1 MTDPLCQ
8 VTSYTYADVN
18 DVTAFSYSGAVNTTG
33 GVSFGYDSVF
43 NRLTSMAVATGT
55 TSFSYN
61 PVVTGTTSS
70 GLLASVTG
78 PLANSTISYTY
89 DPLERVV
96 ARNIAD
102 SGTANGVNVAYD
114 SLGRIQ
120 SMIDLS
126 GSYGYGYNGVSNR
139 LISLSYPDSQQAQM
153 NYLGASGSRRLQ
165 QIKNLDPSSSV
176 LSQFN
181 YGYSAVGDVTSW
193 TLANSGTT
201 GSQGYSLGYDA
212 ADQLISGVLQQ
223 SGTGSV
229 LASYH
234 YGYDG
239 AGNRVTQQIGT
250 ATTTSAY
257 NALNQ
262 LAGQSA
268 GGWTHFIGTVNKP
281 ATVLVGGNPATTTI
295 SGTGPA
301 YQFDGG
307 VNLSTG
313 TNAVGVKATDG
324 NGAVT
329 TNQYQVVVTGS
340 SASGYSYDADGNML
354 SDGAKNY
361 QWDAENRLVD
371 IWYGPVG
378 SSASTAMSY
387 DGLGRRV
394 EIVEKSS
401 GGSVTSTKQFLW
413 APGDAQPCEERD
425 GSDNVTKR
433 FFAEGEQIS
442 GTNHFYT
449 NDELGSVR
457 ELYGS
462 GALQVRYGYDLWGN
476 ETKLSGTMDA
486 DFGYAGYYQH
496 SPSGL
501 YLNWF
506 RQYNP
511 NLGRWM
517 SRDPSGEAGGI
528 NLYGYAVNN
537 PIEFFDPTG
546 FGPVPALN
554 GQRSTMAQWNSAV
567 TNTGIATVAVASGG
581 AVVMAAWTYIIT
593 AAILTAETPQVQDA
607 IENVGQSCPA
617 AAENGPS
624 GIALAQQLGQAG
636 EDAVGITGPKT
647 SIEIPG
653 SGQIRFPDALT
664 DTVLKE
670 VKNVGSLSY
679 IQQLRDY
686 ARYSQANGLNFGQ
699 ITLKFIP
706 GAQ

>member
-262 LAGQSA
+262 G
-268 GGWTHFIGTVNKP
+268 K
-281 ATVLVGGNPATTTI
+281 
-295 SGTGPA
+295 
-301 YQFDGG
+301 
-307 VNLSTG
+307 
-313 TNAVGVKATDG
+313 
-324 NGAVT
+324 
-329 TNQYQVVVTGS
+329 
-340 SASGYSYDADGNML
+340 
-354 SDGAKNY
+354 
-361 QWDAENRLVD
+361 
-371 IWYGPVG
+371 
-378 SSASTAMSY
+378 
-387 DGLGRRV
+387 
-394 EIVEKSS
+394 
-401 GGSVTSTKQFLW
+401 
-413 APGDAQPCEERD
+413 C
-425 GSDNVTKR
+425 
-433 FFAEGEQIS
+433 
-442 GTNHFYT
+442 
-449 NDELGSVR
+449 
-457 ELYGS
+457 GS
-462 GALQVRYGYDLWGN
+462 GN
-476 ETKLSGTMDA
+476 KLRHA
-486 DFGYAGYYQH
+486 R
-496 SPSGL
+496 PL
-501 YLNWF
+501 VL
-506 RQYNP
+506 R
-511 NLGRWM
+511 
-517 SRDPSGEAGGI
+517 I
-528 NLYGYAVNN
+528 
-537 PIEFFDPTG
+537 PTH
-546 FGPVPALN
+546 
-554 GQRSTMAQWNSAV
+554 R
-567 TNTGIATVAVASGG
+567 IATVAADRKRREE
-581 AVVMAAWTYIIT
+581 
-593 AAILTAETPQVQDA
+593 LET
-607 IENVGQSCPA
+607 G
-617 AAENGPS
+617 
-624 GIALAQQLGQAG
+624 
-636 EDAVGITGPKT
+636 
-647 SIEIPG
+647 
-653 SGQIRFPDALT
+653 
-664 DTVLKE
+664 
-670 VKNVGSLSY
+670 
-679 IQQLRDY
+679 
-686 ARYSQANGLNFGQ
+686 
-699 ITLKFIP
+699 
-706 GAQ
+706 